1 MSEKMSIGQWVE
13 RCMETEKERGASASS
28 VAEAGRHLR
37 RVAAALLD
45 DGFVA
50 VSDLTAVRLREYIL
64 GCRQDYGP
72 PTIKSIV
79 WSLRKFGNFLVV
91 QQALEANPAADLHHP
106 KLSPRRCLPGYLSGA
121 ELRQLLTAA
130 AERELMDLV
139 ILSLLATTGARPHEI
154 ASLRLCDVRASY
166 TRVDFL
172 SKGGWYKPTPLSPQ
186 MAPLLRCHCEAL
198 PPEAEYCFYN
208 TRGKQVT
215 VSWIQRMV
223 RAAGEDAGLPMRLT
237 PKLLRHTFATHAA
250 DRHGRCITKALL
262 GHAYDCTTDV
272 YVHLSARRFRGAM
285 SRHPYH
291 TTWHRS

>member
-1 MSEKMSIGQWVE
+1 MVSELSMGEWVE
-13 RCMETEKERGASASS
+13 RCMESEEERGASASS
-28 VAEAGRHLR
+28 VAESGRCLR
-37 RVAAALLD
+37 RVAKAFAAEGLKD
-45 DGFVA
+45 
-50 VSDLTAVRLREYIL
+50 VSELTAVRLRDYVI

-72 PTIKSIV
+72 PTIKTIV

-91 QQALEANPAADLHHP
+91 QQALASNPANDPHHP
-106 KLSPRRCLPGYLSGA
+106 KLSPQRQLPGYLSA
-121 ELRQLLTAA
+121 TELRQLLTAGA
-130 AERELMDLV
+130 DRPLMDLV

-154 ASLRLCDVRASY
+154 ASLRVCDVRASY

-172 SKGGWYKPTPLSPQ
+172 AKGGWYKPTPLSPQ
-186 MAPLLRCHCEAL
+186 MAPLLKCHCESL

-208 TRGKQVT
+208 TRGKPVT

-250 DRHGRCITKALL
+250 DRHGRCIAKALL
-262 GHAYDCTTDV
+262 GHAYDRTTDV
-272 YVHLSARRFRGAM
+272 YLHLSARRFRGAM
-285 SRHPYH
+285 NRHPYQ